1 MDFILI
7 KVLYDKFTLDF
18 TRNNF
23 KSKRNNVTSVKC
35 VSIAMYL
42 QAPLSVGTNRTSV
55 VAVSPSKGPTTSS
68 SSSEDFC
75 RESAS
80 STKVNTVS
88 YYIFFHNYSMCLFNT
103 DVMHRLTVTD
113 ISDKHQM
120 LPDDCKQIKVRK
132 DCVIMYRETE
142 TSISNHP
149 SNSMV

>member
-103 DVMHRLTVTD
+103 DVKHRLTD

-120 LPDDCKQIKVRK
+120 LPDDCKQIKVR
-132 DCVIMYRETE
+132 MYRETE

>member
-103 DVMHRLTVTD
+103 DVMHRLTD

-120 LPDDCKQIKVRK
+120 LPDDCKQIKVR
-132 DCVIMYRETE
+132 MYRETE

>member
-7 KVLYDKFTLDF
+7 KVLYVKFTLEF
-18 TRNNF
+18 TWNNF

-103 DVMHRLTVTD
+103 DVKHRLTD

-120 LPDDCKQIKVRK
+120 LPDDCKQIKVR
-132 DCVIMYRETE
+132 MYRETE

>member
-7 KVLYDKFTLDF
+7 KVLYVKFTLEF
-18 TRNNF
+18 TWNNF

-75 RESAS
+75 RGSAS

-103 DVMHRLTVTD
+103 DVKHRLTD

-120 LPDDCKQIKVRK
+120 LPDQIKVRK

>member
-7 KVLYDKFTLDF
+7 KVLYVKFTLEF
-18 TRNNF
+18 TWNNF

-75 RESAS
+75 RGSAS

-103 DVMHRLTVTD
+103 DVMHRLTD

-120 LPDDCKQIKVRK
+120 LPDDCKQIKVR
-132 DCVIMYRETE
+132 MYRETE

>member
-7 KVLYDKFTLDF
+7 KVLYVKFTLEF
-18 TRNNF
+18 TWNNF

-75 RESAS
+75 RGSAS

-103 DVMHRLTVTD
+103 DVMHRLTD

>member
-7 KVLYDKFTLDF
+7 KVLYVKFTLEF
-18 TRNNF
+18 TWNNF
-23 KSKRNNVTSVKC
+23 KSMRNNVTSVKC

-103 DVMHRLTVTD
+103 DVMHRLTD

-120 LPDDCKQIKVRK
+120 LPDDCKQIKVR
-132 DCVIMYRETE
+132 MYRETE

>member
-75 RESAS
+75 RGSAS

-88 YYIFFHNYSMCLFNT
+88 FYIFFHNYSMCLFNT
-103 DVMHRLTVTD
+103 DVMHRLTD

-120 LPDDCKQIKVRK
+120 LPDDCKQIKVR
-132 DCVIMYRETE
+132 MYRETE

>member
-7 KVLYDKFTLDF
+7 KVLYVKFTLEF
-18 TRNNF
+18 TWNNF

>member
-103 DVMHRLTVTD
+103 DVMHRLTD

-120 LPDDCKQIKVRK
+120 LPDYCKQIKVR
-132 DCVIMYRETE
+132 MYRETE

>member
-103 DVMHRLTVTD
+103 DVMHRLTD

-120 LPDDCKQIKVRK
+120 LPDDCKQIKVR
-132 DCVIMYRETE
+132 MYRETE
-142 TSISNHP
+142 TIQAIPWCNII
-149 SNSMV
+149 

>member
-7 KVLYDKFTLDF
+7 KVLYVKFTLEF
-18 TRNNF
+18 TWNNL
-23 KSKRNNVTSVKC
+23 KSMRNNVTSLKC

-75 RESAS
+75 RGSAS

-103 DVMHRLTVTD
+103 DVMHRLTD

-120 LPDDCKQIKVRK
+120 LPDDCKQIKVR
-132 DCVIMYRETE
+132 MYRETE

>member
-7 KVLYDKFTLDF
+7 KVLYVKFTLEF
-18 TRNNF
+18 TWNNF
-23 KSKRNNVTSVKC
+23 KSMRNNVTSVKC

-88 YYIFFHNYSMCLFNT
+88 YYIFFHNYNMCLFNT
-103 DVMHRLTVTD
+103 DVKHRLTD

-120 LPDDCKQIKVRK
+120 LPDDCKQIKVR
-132 DCVIMYRETE
+132 MYRETE
-142 TSISNHP
+142 TIQAIPWCNII
-149 SNSMV
+149 

>member
-7 KVLYDKFTLDF
+7 KVLYVKFTLEF
-18 TRNNF
+18 TWNNF

-103 DVMHRLTVTD
+103 DVKHRLTD
-113 ISDKHQM
+113 ISDKNQM

>member
-103 DVMHRLTVTD
+103 DVKHMLTD

>member
-23 KSKRNNVTSVKC
+23 KSKRNNVTSLKC

-55 VAVSPSKGPTTSS
+55 EAVSPSKGPTTSS

-75 RESAS
+75 RGSAS

-103 DVMHRLTVTD
+103 DVMHRLTD

-120 LPDDCKQIKVRK
+120 LPDDCKQIKVR
-132 DCVIMYRETE
+132 MYRETE